1 MKKKDKDIISEE
13 EFNLQSA
20 ASSTLPEEDSPGDS
34 EADSGSEFEMGL
46 EYTPDEDTEEIDEDG
61 GDEPGDLM
69 FAETNEEKK
78 IPETAKVISSD
89 LPSPWADLDSD
100 SDTH

>member
-1 MKKKDKDIISEE
+1 MSKKKDKDLISEE

-20 ASSTLPEEDSPGDS
+20 SSATLPEEDSPGDS
-34 EADSGSEFEMGL
+34 ESDSGAEFEMGL
-46 EYTPDEDTEEIDEDG
+46 EYTPDEDTEDPEFEG
-61 GDEPGDLM
+61 SPEDLM
-69 FAETNEEKK
+69 FAENKNEKK